1 MAILFHVIVFID
13 IAAEC
18 QVSRKIT
25 AKCKAKGKALAATK
39 GKAEG
44 KAQGKAQ
51 GQAQGIVE
59 AKGKAKGKSFAG
71 RHMPKK
77 PEKVAEF
84 KFIQEHWG
92 TCVLAEDMT
101 ADKYWATM
109 KDIIKHQQKTHK
121 MTKMTSDEACQ
132 FAWDEFQKTQM
143 EKPKKKLKNQKEE

>member
-1 MAILFHVIVFID
+1 
-13 IAAEC
+13 
-18 QVSRKIT
+18 
-25 AKCKAKGKALAATK
+25 
-39 GKAEG
+39 
-44 KAQGKAQ
+44 
-51 GQAQGIVE
+51 
-59 AKGKAKGKSFAG
+59 
-71 RHMPKK
+71 MPKK

-121 MTKMTSDEACQ
+121 MTSNEACQ